1 MRVLLC
7 DDHRMVNQGLCRLL
21 GLSGWE
27 VRGVLTA
34 DDTLKAAEEWAPD
47 IVLLDVNLEDRN
59 ISGFEV
65 MDELR
70 ARYPDLPVIIFSM
83 HEPYTMQ
90 QSAVAAGARGFMS
103 KDDDSQ
109 EMVAAVECVVAGG
122 TWFPER
128 APPLPAGLTQH
139 RLMVL
144 HGICDGKG
152 LKQIAADVKISLSGV
167 KYHRTELL
175 RVTGTDSTRGLVHEV
190 TKRGWLLL
198 PTVPRRGTSCTSFPI
213 RRDRARSAPPRAR
226 RDKGTRRV
234 HNKRTPQN

>member
-1 MRVLLC
+1 VRS
-7 DDHRMVNQGLCRLL
+7 HISTEAGQNQGLCRLL

-47 IVLLDVNLEDRN
+47 IVLLDVNLGDRN

-83 HEPYTMQ
+83 HEPYGMQ
-90 QSAVAAGARGFMS
+90 QSAIAAGARGFMS
-103 KDDDSQ
+103 KDDDYQ

-128 APPLPAGLTQH
+128 APPLPAGLTRR
-139 RLMVL
+139 RLQVL
-144 HGICDGKG
+144 HGICEGKG
-152 LKQIAADVKISLSGV
+152 LKQIVSA
-167 KYHRTELL
+167 
-175 RVTGTDSTRGLVHEV
+175 
-190 TKRGWLLL
+190 
-198 PTVPRRGTSCTSFPI
+198 PPRGTSCTSSPI
-213 RRDRARSAPPRAR
+213 RRDRARSAPPPAR
-226 RDKGTRRV
+226 SRRPLASG
-234 HNKRTPQN
+234 RPRWSASTAAAPPADPPAR